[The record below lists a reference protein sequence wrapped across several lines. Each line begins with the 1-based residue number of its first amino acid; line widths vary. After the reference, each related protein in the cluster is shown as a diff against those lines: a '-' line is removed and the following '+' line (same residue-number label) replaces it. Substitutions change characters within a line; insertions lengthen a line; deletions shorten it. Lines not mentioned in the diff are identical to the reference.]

1 MRSGGARRRCLA
13 AVAVVGGV
21 ALLAPPYA
29 LGHGLVTRADLPVPQ
44 WLFIWGAGLVLLVSF
59 LALGVL
65 WRTPLLRERDGR
77 ALLRFPLW
85 GEVAAGAVGVLAF
98 GGLVACGLAGS
109 ASPNAN
115 LLPTFVYVVFWVGL
129 VVVSAILGDVF
140 RALNPWRAAARAGRW
155 ALGRRAG
162 SRPAAPLA
170 YPRRLG
176 RWPAAAGLLAFGW
189 LELVDPHGDEPRRL
203 ALIALAYAA
212 VQLVGMAL
220 FGVER
225 FGAGADTFGVYFGLF
240 ARISPLHVRDRVL
253 RVRRPLAGLDSVELL
268 PGTVAVL
275 CASIGVTIFDG
286 AQSVS
291 LWTSW
296 AGTLEGRLGDAGLGI
311 DPSVELAETI
321 GLIGSV
327 ILVGAVYLA
336 GVWGMRASRA
346 VADVRGLAAYF
357 APSLVPIA
365 LAYVLAHYFTF
376 IVYQGQALGYLVS
389 DPLGNGSD
397 LFGTAGAGIDY
408 GLLSTEVVWYV
419 EVAALVIGHL
429 AALAVAHDRALVIFH
444 TPAAVLRSQLCL
456 LAVMIAFTC
465 FGLWLLS
472 A

>member
-129 VVVSAILGDVF
+129 VVVSAIFGDVF
-140 RALNPWRAAARAGRW
+140 RALYPWRAAARGGRW

-176 RWPAAAGLLAFGW
+176 RWPAAAGILAFGW

-203 ALIALAYAA
+203 ALIALAYAGA
-212 VQLVGMAL
+212 QLVGMAL

-225 FGAGADTFGVYFGLF
+225 FGAGADAFGVYFGLF

-268 PGTVAVL
+268 PGTAAVL
-275 CASIGVTIFDG
+275 CVAIGVTIFDG

-296 AGTLEGRLGDAGLGI
+296 AGTIEGRLGDAGLGI

-397 LFGTAGAGIDY
+397 LFGTADAGIDY
-408 GLLSTEVVWYV
+408 GLLLTEVVWYV
-419 EVAALVIGHL
+419 EVAALLAGHL
-429 AALAVAHDRALVIFH
+429 AALAVAHDRALVVFDS
-444 TPAAVLRSQLCL
+444 PAAVLRSQLCL

>member
-1 MRSGGARRRCLA
+1 MGG
-13 AVAVVGGV
+13 
-21 ALLAPPYA
+21 
-29 LGHGLVTRADLPVPQ
+29 
-44 WLFIWGAGLVLLVSF
+44 
-59 LALGVL
+59 
-65 WRTPLLRERDGR
+65 
-77 ALLRFPLW
+77 
-85 GEVAAGAVGVLAF
+85 
-98 GGLVACGLAGS
+98 
-109 ASPNAN
+109 N
-115 LLPTFVYVVFWVGL
+115 
-129 VVVSAILGDVF
+129 
-140 RALNPWRAAARAGRW
+140 
-155 ALGRRAG
+155 
-162 SRPAAPLA
+162 
-170 YPRRLG
+170 
-176 RWPAAAGLLAFGW
+176 
-189 LELVDPHGDEPRRL
+189 
-203 ALIALAYAA
+203 
-212 VQLVGMAL
+212 
-220 FGVER
+220 
-225 FGAGADTFGVYFGLF
+225 
-240 ARISPLHVRDRVL
+240 
-253 RVRRPLAGLDSVELL
+253 
-268 PGTVAVL
+268 
-275 CASIGVTIFDG
+275 
-286 AQSVS
+286 
-291 LWTSW
+291 
-296 AGTLEGRLGDAGLGI
+296 LEGRLGDAGLGI

-408 GLLSTEVVWYV
+408 GLLFTEVVWYV

-429 AALAVAHDRALVIFH
+429 AALAVAHDRALVIFD

>member
-1 MRSGGARRRCLA
+1 MRSGGARRRYLAALA
-13 AVAVVGGV
+13 AVGGLG
-21 ALLAPPYA
+21 LLAPAYA
-29 LGHGLVTRADLPVPQ
+29 LGHGLVTRADLPIPQ

-65 WRTPLLRERDGR
+65 WRAPLLQDRDGR
-77 ALLRFPLW
+77 ALLRFPA
-85 GEVAAGAVGVLAF
+85 GAEVAAGVVGVLTFA
-98 GGLVACGLAGS
+98 GLVACGLAGS

-115 LLPTFVYVVFWVGL
+115 LLPTVVYVVFWVGL
-129 VVVSAILGDVF
+129 VVVSAIFGDVF

-162 SRPAAPLA
+162 SSAAAPFA
-170 YPRRLG
+170 YPPWLG
-176 RWPAAAGLLAFGW
+176 RWPAAAGILAFGW

-203 ALIALAYAA
+203 ALIALAYAG
-212 VQLVGMAL
+212 VQLVGMVL

-225 FGAGADTFGVYFGLF
+225 FGAGADAFGVYFGLF

-253 RVRRPLAGLDSVELL
+253 RVRRPLAGLDSLQLL

-275 CASIGVTIFDG
+275 CVAIGVTIFDG

-291 LWTSW
+291 RWTSW
-296 AGTLEGRLGDAGLGI
+296 AGSIERHLGDAGVGI
-311 DPSVELAETI
+311 DRAVELAETI
-321 GLIGSV
+321 GLVGSV
-327 ILVGAVYLA
+327 LLVAAIYQA
-336 GVWGMRASRA
+336 GVWGMRATRA

-365 LAYVLAHYFTF
+365 LAYVVAHYFTL
-376 IVYQGQALGYLVS
+376 IVYQGQALGYLIS

-408 GLLSTEVVWYV
+408 GLISTEVVWYV
-419 EVAALVIGHL
+419 EVAALVAGHL
-429 AALAVAHDRALVIFH
+429 AALAVAHDRALVMFRS
-444 TPAAVLRSQLCL
+444 PAAVLRSQLCM